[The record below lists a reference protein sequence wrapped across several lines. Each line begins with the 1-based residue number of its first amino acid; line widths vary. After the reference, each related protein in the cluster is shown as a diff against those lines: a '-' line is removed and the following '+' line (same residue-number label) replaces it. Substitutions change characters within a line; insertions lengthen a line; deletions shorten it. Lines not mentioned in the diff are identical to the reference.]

1 VHIIIDILVCTST
14 VAAVEISDRKDLN
27 TLYKFRNLISVNRIF
42 IKDYQ
47 VSVSIWHIRS
57 ESRVTFEMPQLS
69 DLQKCVW
76 LRDGVSIRAFAREI
90 NVDNVWVTF
99 WETSLSIPFTKL
111 KVWRC
116 QSVWVFNGRN
126 CTYKKRSIK
135 YLRFI
140 KHHNWLRL
148 DGSHRQLTYK
158 HVNNFN
164 IQVDDKIRP
173 SL

>member
-1 VHIIIDILVCTST
+1 LFCISSLISFYFHNVST

-27 TLYKFRNLISVNRIF
+27 TLYKFPNLISVNRIF
-42 IKDYQ
+42 IKDYK

-76 LRDGVSIRAFAREI
+76 LRDGAREI
-90 NVDNVWVTF
+90 NLDVWVTF
-99 WETSLSIPFTKL
+99 WETSLSIPFTKP

-126 CTYKKRSIK
+126 CTYKIQSKCAFFVPK
-135 YLRFI
+135 
-140 KHHNWLRL
+140 
-148 DGSHRQLTYK
+148 LTNLVYT
-158 HVNNFN
+158 
-164 IQVDDKIRP
+164 
-173 SL
+173 L